1 LNHSMNSTLRTLGI
15 IPARAGSKRLPRKN
29 VLPLGGKPLV
39 AWSIEAARGA
49 PRLSRLVVSSD
60 DREVLDIAASYDERL
75 PLARPAQLATD
86 TSLAIEFVRH
96 ALETLEGQGEEP
108 FEAVVIIQPS
118 SPLTLPA
125 DIDAT
130 VDLLATSGAESAVS
144 VVQLDHA
151 IHPWKM
157 KVLDGDRLLSYLV
170 DERGRTAAHELP
182 PIYVRNC
189 SVYATRRSAIDA
201 GQILSDDCRGYVMP
215 RERSVDINEE
225 LDLAFAEFL
234 LSRQSTP
241 HMANR

>member
-1 LNHSMNSTLRTLGI
+1 MTSTLRTLGI

-49 PRLSRLVVSSD
+49 QRLTRLVVSSD

-75 PLARPAQLATD
+75 PLARPAELATD

-96 ALETLEGQGEEP
+96 ALETLEGQGEGP
-108 FEAVVIIQPS
+108 FDAVVIVQPS
-118 SPLTLPA
+118 SPLTLPS

-130 VDLLATSGAESAVS
+130 VDLLAASGAESAVS

-182 PIYVRNC
+182 PVYVRNC

-201 GQILSDDCRGYVMP
+201 GQILSEDCRGYVMP
-215 RERSVDINEE
+215 RERSIDINEE

-234 LSRQSTP
+234 LSRQHAAPAAS
-241 HMANR
+241 H

>member
-1 LNHSMNSTLRTLGI
+1 MTSSLRTLGI

-49 PRLSRLVVSSD
+49 QRLTRLVVSSD

-75 PLARPAQLATD
+75 PLTRPAELATD

-96 ALETLEGQGEEP
+96 ALETLEGQGEGP

-215 RERSVDINEE
+215 RERSIDINEE

-234 LSRQSTP
+234 LSRQHAES
-241 HMANR
+241 R

>member
-1 LNHSMNSTLRTLGI
+1 MTSSLRTLGI

-49 PRLSRLVVSSD
+49 QRLTRLVVSSD

-75 PLARPAQLATD
+75 PLARPAELATD

-96 ALETLEGQGEEP
+96 SLETLEGQGEGP
-108 FEAVVIIQPS
+108 FEVVVIIQPS

-215 RERSVDINEE
+215 RERSIDINEE

-234 LSRQSTP
+234 LSRQHAES
-241 HMANR
+241 R